1 MDLCVL
7 RKIIHTDYTQV
18 KYNNLIF
25 IVSRGKIFKHISFFK
40 KTRLEL
46 LLLKL
51 RNYSQKKKKNSKKIK
66 LLHDFLCN
74 KSKGNCDV
82 RGSFLSSKVKV
93 RVIILITCMSQVPK
107 LINFAYFKS
116 LNS

>member
-7 RKIIHTDYTQV
+7 RKIIHTEYTQV

-25 IVSRGKIFKHISFFK
+25 IVSRGKIFKRISFFK

-51 RNYSQKKKKNSKKIK
+51 RNSSQKKKKNSKKIK

>member
-7 RKIIHTDYTQV
+7 RKIIHTDYTQA

-51 RNYSQKKKKNSKKIK
+51 RNSSQKKKKNSKKIK

-93 RVIILITCMSQVPK
+93 RVIILITCMSQVPR